1 MCDFF
6 YANLRLSYTIWC
18 SVMRPASL
26 LFRFPLTS
34 EQYRIL
40 NAAIGGHNLLITGQG
55 GTGKSTLVLA
65 IYNSLQNNGNKVE
78 VICASGI
85 ATTVYDNTKI
95 RPSTAH
101 AFYGLRTA
109 DLPCNL
115 VVYRAVANNL
125 VAELFGVK
133 RL

>member
-34 EQYRIL
+34 DQYQIV

-55 GTGKSTLVLA
+55 GTGKSTLVRA

-78 VICASGI
+78 VISKEELQRPF
-85 ATTVYDNTKI
+85 TTI
-95 RPSTAH
+95 RKSARRLPMHFMAFVQLIFH
-101 AFYGLRTA
+101 AI
-109 DLPCNL
+109 
-115 VVYRAVANNL
+115 
-125 VAELFGVK
+125 
-133 RL
+133 